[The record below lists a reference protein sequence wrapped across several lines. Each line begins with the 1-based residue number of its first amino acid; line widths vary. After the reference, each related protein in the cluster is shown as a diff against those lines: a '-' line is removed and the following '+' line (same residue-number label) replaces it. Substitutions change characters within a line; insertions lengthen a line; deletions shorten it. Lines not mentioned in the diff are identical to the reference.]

1 MNLLVVDDEYY
12 IVQGILNYLD
22 RDQLGFEEIYT
33 AYSAEQA
40 RHILE
45 KKIIDVMICDIEM
58 PKENGLELMDWMRRQ
73 NIWVTTIVL
82 SGHQRF
88 DYAQTAL
95 ELHCYSYILKPVTK
109 AKLNNVLTRAVRSI
123 QAGGAEVQP
132 KAAEPAP
139 EVLESEFVRTVRRY
153 ISDHLNDPELTRSS
167 IAEAIHMNP
176 DYLSYCFHNEFGETL
191 TSYIIKTRIDQ
202 AKYLIKNSFMPINT
216 ICYEVGFKSVSYF
229 YKQFKRLT
237 GMTPQQYKE

>member
-12 IVQGILNYLD
+12 IVQGIIGYLD
-22 RDQLGFEEIYT
+22 KEQLGIDKVYP
-33 AYSAEQA
+33 AYSADQA

-45 KKIIDVMICDIEM
+45 KKQVDLMICDIEL
-58 PKENGLELMDWMRRQ
+58 PKENGLELMDWMRSK

-109 AKLNNVLTRAVRSI
+109 VKLNNVLSRAIRSMNPERP
-123 QAGGAEVQP
+123 AAVTGEAAP
-132 KAAEPAP
+132 KSE
-139 EVLESEFVRTVRRY
+139 ELESDFVRTVRKY
-153 ISDHLNDPELTRSS
+153 ITDHLNDPELNRSS

-191 TSYIIKTRIDQ
+191 TAYIVKTRIDQ
-202 AKYLIKNSFMPINT
+202 ARYLIKNSFMPINT

-237 GMTPQQYKE
+237 GLTPQQYKE